1 MTDVKDPGQMKSWL
15 NFKLIYYNMHPR
27 LYIFLI
33 MLAFCFPAKGQHLC
47 VDSTY
52 GNTYKVVGAE
62 ISISVVLNTN
72 DQGSLLV
79 GGITSDE
86 LTRGL
91 LIKLS
96 SAGKVQWSRI
106 ITDNDS
112 NPFFFMTSVIQ
123 LKNNNYAVTVSS
135 GQAKNRKIAVVKLS
149 ESGDRIWEKTLRN
162 NYGTSIFDPSF
173 LINNINEGKDGDLI
187 LNTYE
192 GDDGYLKNGP
202 GITRLNHDGN
212 VVWSIQYF
220 GNIRINVHN
229 SNIFQNGELTFWGQ
243 VYETQSYGTPCD
255 GSRGFLN
262 SITLNY
268 NTANIEKVM
277 RYCISAE
284 NENITVSPDLQ
295 TNSFN
300 RRFFS
305 SKGLANGETAVFL
318 EFRGGNNNMLFI
330 KFDHELNFKSAYQ
343 IVPFVENPFY
353 TFFSSGINENDGR
366 LIMGV
371 RESTNTVEGAK
382 PYHIQIHINK
392 DAKIQ
397 SQFYFGNNR
406 SISFLQFQRDNRI
419 NEIENKNGTV
429 TVNNVSAEPDASS
442 FCQQAT
448 DTTFGYIQDY
458 KLIQSNS
465 NYQWEDI
472 RRNVYTAVSSSDVI
486 AMPVQVEQLQEC
498 KIVSFC
504 DSLKITG
511 ENNFCIGKDETT
523 QLKINR
529 NSECNKDI
537 NWSLDSSY
545 ADLNKKINDTTVE
558 ISFKKPGTFK
568 VYAGLNG
575 CILKDSINIT
585 VNEAKQVFS
594 VMKDDD
600 LCPGKPLTLS
610 ATKDFVKYSWSD
622 GSDNDNLTIH
632 QPGKY
637 SVAAQD
643 ACGNIFS
650 DSISIKQIDTAFTSG
665 NNFSICLNDT
675 LKIQLPQSIR
685 EISWSSAAK
694 GLVKDHTLSL
704 FPQNTNT
711 FVLKTFFS
719 KNCFTEKTIKVIVN
733 NCPETIH
740 FPNAFS
746 PNGDGLN
753 DIFKPTLG
761 KYLLSYRLSIFN
773 RYGQK
778 VFETTDPETGWY
790 GRFRSESAESGIYAW
805 TCDYQFPGKERKSIK
820 GQILLIR

>member
-1 MTDVKDPGQMKSWL
+1 
-15 NFKLIYYNMHPR
+15 MHR
-27 LYIFLI
+27 NYFILLF
-33 MLAFCFPAKGQHLC
+33 MLAFCFPAKSQHIC

-52 GNTYKVVGAE
+52 GNTYRVPGAE
-62 ISISVVLNTN
+62 ISISRVLNTN
-72 DQGSLLV
+72 DKGLLLT
-79 GGITSDE
+79 GKIRTDE
-86 LTRGL
+86 VTRGL

-106 ITDNDS
+106 ITDDDS

-123 LKNNNYAVTVSS
+123 LKDNNYAVAVSR
-135 GQAKNRKIAVVKLS
+135 GLAKNRKIVVVKLS
-149 ESGDRIWEKTLRN
+149 ESGDMIWEKTLRN

-229 SNIFQNGELTFWGQ
+229 SNIFQNGELTFWGKI
-243 VYETQSYGTPCD
+243 YETPCD
-255 GSRGFLN
+255 GSRDFLN
-262 SITLNY
+262 SITIDY
-268 NTANIEKVM
+268 NTANIEKVL

-300 RRFFS
+300 RRFFF

-318 EFRGGNNNMLFI
+318 EFGGGNNDMLFI

-353 TFFSSGINENDGR
+353 NFFSSGINENDGR

-371 RESTNTVEGAK
+371 TESTNRTDEWTK

-397 SQFYFGNNR
+397 SQFYFGNNK
-406 SISFLQFQRDNRI
+406 STSFLQFQKDNRI

-511 ENNFCIGKDETT
+511 ENNFCIGKDKTT

-529 NSECNKDI
+529 NPECNKVI
-537 NWSLDSSY
+537 NWSFDSSY

-585 VNEAKQVFS
+585 VNEPRQQFS
-594 VMKDDD
+594 ITKDAD
-600 LCPGKPLTLS
+600 LCPGKSLKLS
-610 ATKDFVKYSWSD
+610 ASQGFLSYQWND
-622 GSDNDNLTIH
+622 GSNEEKLNIGK
-632 QPGKY
+632 PGKY
-637 SVAAQD
+637 SVTAQD
-643 ACGNIFS
+643 ACGNTFY
-650 DSISIKQIDTAFTSG
+650 DSIFIKKLDTTFSPG

-675 LKIQLPQSIR
+675 LKVQLPETVK
-685 EISWSSAAK
+685 EILWSPVIEGSLK
-694 GLVKDHTLSL
+694 EHTLSF
-704 FPQNTNT
+704 FPKNATT
-711 FVLKTFFS
+711 FSLKASFS
-719 KNCFTEKTIKVIVN
+719 KNCFTEKTIKIIVN

-761 KYLLSYRLSIFN
+761 KYLSFYRLSIFN

-778 VFETTDPETGWY
+778 VFESTDPGTGWD
-790 GRFRSESAESGIYAW
+790 GRFRSESSDIGVYTYVCE
-805 TCDYQFPGKERKSIK
+805 YQFPGKERKSIK
-820 GQILLIR
+820 GQVLVIR